1 MHAIAHVTVG
11 VLSLERALG
20 LWARTFGF
28 EALGRRDGP
37 DVALSRL
44 WGLAD
49 DAVVRQA
56 LVGTPGVRVGRVHLV
71 EFAQPGPPVRLG
83 AKPVDLC
90 PKNLDVMARDLPR
103 RYEELLSAGQR
114 FRSPW
119 VEYPFE
125 RLRVREVQMP
135 SHDETNI
142 VFVELLGAEVPW
154 TAAGYAGIS
163 SFVTVVPDPDAEE
176 RFYTSLLGL
185 LPLHKHV
192 LRGPEIEAM
201 VGLPPGAGLDVRVL
215 GSPDEAF
222 GRVELVHYQ
231 GVAGANLYPRARPP
245 ARGALHSSFTVPA
258 LPPVRKRAL
267 AMGLAVD
274 ERGSPGALDGSGPV
288 VAFTTPAGLR
298 VFVREAAGRW

>member
-1 MHAIAHVTVG
+1 M
-11 VLSLERALG
+11 ERALG

-28 EALGRRDGP
+28 EPLGRRDGP

-44 WGLAD
+44 WGLAE

-56 LVGTPGVRVGRVHLV
+56 LVGTPGVGAGRLHLV
-71 EFAQPGPPVRLG
+71 EFAHPGPPVRLG

-90 PKNLDVMARDLPR
+90 PKNLDVMAKDLPR
-103 RYEELLSAGQR
+103 RHDELISAGHR
-114 FRSPW
+114 FRSRW

-135 SHDETNI
+135 SHDETNV
-142 VFVELLGAEVPW
+142 VFVELLGVEAPW

-192 LRGPEIEAM
+192 LRGREVEAM

-231 GVAGANLYPRARPP
+231 GVAGADLYPRARPP
-245 ARGALHSSFTVPA
+245 ARGALHSSFDVRSLA
-258 LPPVRKRAL
+258 PVRERAV

-274 ERGSPGALDGSGPV
+274 ERGSPGTLDGSGPA
-288 VAFTTPAGLR
+288 VAITTPAGLR